1 MLRLAVVPSERRVGR
16 RPERHQLHGEAPV
29 DQHHSAS
36 GSWLDVLV
44 PPRTHAVT
52 NPACRHDNI
61 GLCDASVREANP
73 VELWAPR
80 RRPGA
85 NRLRHRR
92 APGRADEPL
101 QLILVEGHAHLVR
114 VSGIAPELEA
124 PRAART
130 PAGAPRDPAGRGRS
144 SPDAGHA
151 RRPGRLAVELGR
163 APAIR
168 HGCRQRLRG
177 HAKGRGQSSS
187 RWL

>member
-1 MLRLAVVPSERRVGR
+1 MFS
-16 RPERHQLHGEAPV
+16 
-29 DQHHSAS
+29 S
-36 GSWLDVLV
+36 
-44 PPRTHAVT
+44 
-52 NPACRHDNI
+52 CRHELMPSRTLRVATTI
-61 GLCDASVREANP
+61 LGSVTPLSARLTPSSFGLHDEGLGRTASAT
-73 VELWAPR
+73 
-80 RRPGA
+80 
-85 NRLRHRR
+85 R
-92 APGRADEPL
+92 APGRTDEPL